1 MRFLRRTPDLLSEQR
16 KQLESPTT
24 RPRQRRF
31 WRALLLDDAIGLLI
45 LGSVA
50 AVGAVA
56 LYFGQSQRTAEVL
69 VIVTAIILF
78 LWTDPAR
85 LRLRRRMD
93 EPSPPPPMTPSD
105 SDAQDRI
112 KTYHGEITLTGWR
125 ARLLA
130 RLMSRGRT
138 P

>member
-24 RPRQRRF
+24 GPPQRRF
-31 WRALLLDDAIGLLI
+31 WRALLLDDAIGVLI

-56 LYFGQSQRTAEVL
+56 LYSGLSQRTAEAL
-69 VIVTAIILF
+69 VIVTAITLF
-78 LWTDPAR
+78 VWTDRAR
-85 LRLRRRMD
+85 LRLRRRI
-93 EPSPPPPMTPSD
+93 EGPSPPPPMTPPD
-105 SDAQDRI
+105 SDARPRV
-112 KTYHGEITLTGWR
+112 KTYHGEITLSGWR

>member
-16 KQLESPTT
+16 KQLESRTT
-24 RPRQRRF
+24 RPPRRRF

-56 LYFGQSQRTAEVL
+56 LYSGLSQRTAEAL
-69 VIVTAIILF
+69 VIVTALILY
-78 LWTDPAR
+78 LWTDRAR
-85 LRLRRRMD
+85 LRLRRRI
-93 EPSPPPPMTPSD
+93 EGPSPPPSMTPSD
-105 SDAQDRI
+105 SDPRPRVR
-112 KTYHGEITLTGWR
+112 TYHGEITLSGWR